1 MRLVTF
7 RLTAAALVF
16 LLIVNL
22 GWAQAPPKPAAEKG
36 EVLPRFPFHEVM
48 AVPLTVEEARP
59 DGSVRATLAGDS
71 RQRSPVALTE
81 GYYLAIAVP
90 QLVQGFESAVFLRVQ
105 IAEITDNGAELKVA
119 AEALPHAAKGRSLV
133 LFRPQGLT
141 TKTMSGLPASAAIE
155 PTADPS
161 GLSAKS
167 RTALTRAQYNA
178 KQIAVGMH
186 MFHDAYK
193 HLPPA
198 TVIGP
203 DGKPWHSW
211 RVLLLPYVQQG
222 KLYAEYRFDE
232 PWDGPNNRK
241 LWDKV
246 PDIYRDPIYE
256 GARDSLTHFA
266 VPVGRG
272 TAFPPQGAK
281 MKAAS
286 KETPFPLDF
295 GDSGPI
301 RFSSFRDGMSNALIV
316 GSVSPDR
323 KITWTK
329 PEDVVFD
336 EKFAA
341 IGDKASFAAPYQ
353 VGDGGAG
360 VFARGDGSVLALLA
374 KAPVNDL
381 RLYLTIDDGQVAPTL
396 PTFEASNRPLR
407 MPVFE
412 YVKTPSG
419 IVVRQSNDPAEP
431 PGAPFG
437 RPSPAPGGRR
447 P

>member
-1 MRLVTF
+1 
-7 RLTAAALVF
+7 
-16 LLIVNL
+16 
-22 GWAQAPPKPAAEKG
+22 
-36 EVLPRFPFHEVM
+36 
-48 AVPLTVEEARP
+48 
-59 DGSVRATLAGDS
+59 
-71 RQRSPVALTE
+71 
-81 GYYLAIAVP
+81 
-90 QLVQGFESAVFLRVQ
+90 
-105 IAEITDNGAELKVA
+105 
-119 AEALPHAAKGRSLV
+119 
-133 LFRPQGLT
+133 
-141 TKTMSGLPASAAIE
+141 
-155 PTADPS
+155 
-161 GLSAKS
+161 
-167 RTALTRAQYNA
+167 
-178 KQIAVGMH
+178 
-186 MFHDAYK
+186 
-193 HLPPA
+193 
-198 TVIGP
+198 
-203 DGKPWHSW
+203 
-211 RVLLLPYVQQG
+211 
-222 KLYAEYRFDE
+222 
-232 PWDGPNNRK
+232 
-241 LWDKV
+241 
-246 PDIYRDPIYE
+246 
-256 GARDSLTHFA
+256 
-266 VPVGRG
+266 
-272 TAFPPQGAK
+272 AK

-323 KITWTK
+323 KIPWTK

-341 IGDKASFAAPYQ
+341 IGDKASF
-353 VGDGGAG
+353 
-360 VFARGDGSVLALLA
+360 FARGDGSVLALLA

-447 P
+447 L